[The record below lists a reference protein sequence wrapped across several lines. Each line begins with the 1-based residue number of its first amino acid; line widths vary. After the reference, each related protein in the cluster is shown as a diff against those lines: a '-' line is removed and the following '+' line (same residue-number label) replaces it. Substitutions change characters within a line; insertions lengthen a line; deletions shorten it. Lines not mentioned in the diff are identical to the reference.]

1 MEIIV
6 PKNESRLFTGNTLN
20 NGIKFI
26 NVNDKELD
34 KSHVMVSVNIGSISD
49 PVEFQ
54 GLSHFLEH
62 MLFLGSKKYPGENQF
77 ETFLNEN
84 GGYSNAYTSTFET
97 VYFFTIFND
106 KLEEAIDMF
115 SRFFIDPL
123 FDEGSVNREI
133 NAIQSEHDKNIQQ
146 DNWRMQHF
154 YGLISKKDSMLNKFG
169 TGDLS
174 SLQKD
179 GLRKRMIAYY
189 KQYYVSSNINV
200 VTVSKIANS
209 TVKKY
214 IEKSFSN
221 IPTKIEPKIKINKP
235 FFELQGKDYFLKS
248 VSKDHSMIYLWEIPD
263 HSNYLKTHSNY
274 IISHVISSDVEGS
287 LKSFL
292 IKKGLVKNVYSYIM
306 DEGLFILNVR
316 LSKLDNWREVDSYVR
331 YFMND
336 LKNNNWSKISEYYQ
350 KKDKLLF
357 DYSSKDESNDLGLK
371 LVTNL
376 INYPVERTLIGTDVI
391 EKIDVKQIKSLFTDY
406 LTFDKANVIL
416 SSDTDVK
423 NLGAFVKHE
432 SEQTEPYYNLK
443 YNSIKIDT
451 SPEKQFDYKITSD
464 NPFLS
469 TTPKLIKNLDEN
481 LEPTK
486 HTVGSNKVWFG
497 NISKFK
503 ETTIS
508 SELIF
513 TNSEF
518 VFELSTYINTLL
530 LLKYINKKISEDFSL
545 ASEIGFD
552 THMSINTTS
561 SIVAIYISGHN
572 DNYNKYFNLINEYI
586 KNFDYK
592 DEDLVMLQMLIDST
606 KDNYLNI
613 MKSNPWNYSSYI
625 EDLDTNKKA
634 YKINDVLR
642 YLESLDI
649 HSFTK
654 KISETKNRI
663 LYQSKFTTFIYG
675 NTLFSDLF
683 DSKENLNILF
693 PSIEKPRNTIKL
705 LGNIDVV
712 HPNKDEKDNYVQYT
726 HYIGK
731 FNPKD
736 NLLLLILSIALG
748 QDFYDELRTK
758 QQFGYLVSSSQ
769 SKHQEDY
776 YFKQKIQSSK
786 SISDIDKAI
795 LLFNTQFLD
804 NLSEKQFIKYVAS
817 AKNMLEERETTSF
830 DLFRKYLVE
839 ISDNTYTFDRK
850 QLLLNKLKDISFDK
864 FKKYYVDKIL
874 NGETTKVYIRK
885 PN

>member
-1 MEIIV
+1 
-6 PKNESRLFTGNTLN
+6 
-20 NGIKFI
+20 
-26 NVNDKELD
+26 
-34 KSHVMVSVNIGSISD
+34 
-49 PVEFQ
+49 
-54 GLSHFLEH
+54 
-62 MLFLGSKKYPGENQF
+62 LFLGSKKYPGENQF

-97 VYFFTIFND
+97 VYFFTIFNE

-146 DNWRMQHF
+146 DNWRMSHF
-154 YGLISKKDSMLNKFG
+154 YGLISKKDSMINKFG

-179 GLRKRMIAYY
+179 GLRDRMIAYY
-189 KQYYVSSNINV
+189 KQYYVSSNINIT
-200 VTVSKIANS
+200 TVSKLSNN

-221 IPTKIEPKIKINKP
+221 IPTKVEPKISLVKP
-235 FFELQGKDYFLKS
+235 FFELKGKDYFLKS

-263 HSNYLKTHSNY
+263 HTNYLSTHSNY
-274 IISHVISSDVEGS
+274 IISHVISSDTDGS

-292 IKKGLVKNVYSYIM
+292 VKKGLIKNIYSYVM
-306 DEGLFILNVR
+306 DEGIFILNVR

-331 YFMND
+331 YYMND
-336 LKNNNWSKISEYYQ
+336 LKNNNWSKISEYYK

-357 DYSSKDESNDLGLK
+357 DYSSKDDSNGLGLK
-371 LVTNL
+371 IVTNL
-376 INYPVERTLIGTDVI
+376 INYPIEKTLIGTAVI
-391 EKIDVKQIKSLFTDY
+391 EKTDVNQINSLFTDY

-416 SSDTDVK
+416 SSDTNIE
-423 NLGAFVKHE
+423 NLGKFIKYE

-443 YNSIKIDT
+443 YNSIKINT
-451 SPEKQFDYKITSD
+451 SPEKQFDYKIISD
-464 NPFLS
+464 NPFLN
-469 TTPKLIKNLDEN
+469 TMPKLIENLDDV
-481 LEPTK
+481 LVPTK
-486 HTVGSNKVWFG
+486 HTLGASKIWFG

-503 ETTIS
+503 ETTIN

-530 LLKYINKKISEDFSL
+530 LLKYINKKIEKDFSL
-545 ASEIGFD
+545 ASEIGFE
-552 THMSINTTS
+552 THLSINTTS
-561 SIVAIYISGHN
+561 SIVGIYISGHN

-625 EDLDTNKKA
+625 EDLNMNTKSYN
-634 YKINDVLR
+634 INDVLR

-654 KISETKNRI
+654 KILETKNRI

-675 NTLFSDLF
+675 NTLYSDLF
-683 DSKENLNILF
+683 ESEENLNILF

-726 HYIGK
+726 HSIGK

-758 QQFGYLVSSSQ
+758 QQFGYLVASHQ
-769 SKHQEDY
+769 ATHQEDY

-786 SISDIDKAI
+786 SISEIDKAI
-795 LLFNTQFLD
+795 LLFNTNFLD
-804 NLSEKQFIKYVAS
+804 NLTEEKYIKYVKS
-817 AKNMLEERETTSF
+817 AKNMLEERETTSY

-839 ISDNTYTFDRK
+839 ICDHTYTFDRK
-850 QLLLNKLKDISFDK
+850 KLLLNKIKDINFNSFK
-864 FKKYYVDKIL
+864 QYYRDKIL
-874 NGETTKVYIRK
+874 NGKTTKVYIRK
-885 PN
+885 PT